1 MNARLETFHGT
12 SSRLDVLSPYFI
24 FLICFSLG
32 LELMMSLFLVFEVM
46 EPLGD
51 FMEEH
56 YNLSEYK
63 LTWMRVVTFLAMH
76 VYFIYILN
84 MHILQ
89 LL

>member
-12 SSRLDVLSPYFI
+12 SSQLDVLSPYFM

-63 LTWMRVVTFLAMH
+63 LTWMCVVTFFAMH

-84 MHILQ
+84 IHILQ